1 MQFEMNLWAEQ
12 SNIPCEPPSLTESA
26 WLQVSNSLFSFI
38 FIQLQNTEIQKEPP
52 SLAESGCVQISY
64 SLFLLF
70 HFHPA
75 SPKRN

>member
-38 FIQLQNTEIQKEPP
+38 FIQLQNTEIQNYRK
-52 SLAESGCVQISY
+52 SL
-64 SLFLLF
+64 LLLQ
-70 HFHPA
+70 
-75 SPKRN
+75 KVVVCK